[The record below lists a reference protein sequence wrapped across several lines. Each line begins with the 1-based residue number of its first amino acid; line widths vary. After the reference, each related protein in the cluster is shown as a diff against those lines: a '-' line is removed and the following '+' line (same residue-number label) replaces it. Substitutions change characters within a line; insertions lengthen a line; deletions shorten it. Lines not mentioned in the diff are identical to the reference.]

1 MKEVKLTQEQLEMVV
16 STAIKKLMTE
26 DAALKLDYYEQPEP
40 DELVEMARLNHDNGG
55 NTPFPSNVYE
65 VKMWSN
71 DHEPPHF
78 HVINNQE
85 DWEVTA
91 DLDGNVLAVKRQ
103 RKKMNIQQIEKMC
116 KEWLS
121 QKGIH
126 GTTNRHDAIV
136 IWTSLHPR

>member
-1 MKEVKLTQEQLEMVV
+1 MKEVKLTQEQLERVV
-16 STAIKKLMTE
+16 STAVKKLMTE
-26 DAALKLDYYEQPEP
+26 EAALKLDYYEQSELE
-40 DELVEMARLNHDNGG
+40 ELVEMARLNKDNGG

-78 HVINNQE
+78 HIINNQE

-91 DLDGNVLAVKRQ
+91 DLDGNILAVKRQ
-103 RKKMNIQQIEKMC
+103 SKKMNIQQIEKMC

-121 QKGIH
+121 QKNKY
-126 GTTNRHDAIV
+126 GTTNRVLAVQSWDV
-136 IWTSLHPR
+136 IH